1 MKKIAKAMSKRTPQP
16 HSGLE
21 LVGRP
26 ATLSAPV
33 LMSRS
38 ARGSG
43 PARMNRTANGIT
55 ICHREYFADI
65 VGPAS
70 ASFAASSYPV
80 NPGVGTLFPWLSSIA
95 TQFEKY
101 RFRSLRFEYLARCAT
116 SNAGTLILAV
126 DMDAS
131 DPIPA
136 TKSQVCS
143 YRSFLDIVPWES
155 ASFNVPTAD
164 LNRICYVRGGNISGT
179 DIKLYDV
186 ANLMICTQGCATAA
200 LGEAFVEYDVELLTP
215 QASVP
220 TGGRVTGTTGTTAAM
235 PFGTVY
241 VASGV
246 LPFIVS
252 NDSTNSILTFTQA
265 WEGLLSFQLIGTVI
279 TAAALANVAT
289 YPVANINVTI
299 PFVVNAAGTNAD
311 VGWAVRAST
320 GTRLTFIATATT
332 ITLSRVW
339 GTSSGYDS
347 TAV

>member
-1 MKKIAKAMSKRTPQP
+1 MRNNRPRKALSI
-16 HSGLE
+16 
-21 LVGRP
+21 VRP
-26 ATLSAPV
+26 ARPVASTPGTASAPV
-33 LMSRS
+33 SISRS
-38 ARGSG
+38 ARGSR
-43 PARMNRTANGIT
+43 PAQMNRTAGGIT
-55 ICHREYFADI
+55 IRHREYFADI

-70 ASFAASSYPV
+70 ALFAASSYPV

-95 TQFEKY
+95 TQYEKY

-131 DPIPA
+131 DPTPA

-186 ANLMICTQGCATAA
+186 ANLMICTQGCATTA

-215 QASVP
+215 QASP
-220 TGGRVTGTTGTTAAM
+220 AAGGRFTGASTMTAAM
-235 PFGTVY
+235 PFGLAPTLG
-241 VASGV
+241 GV
-246 LPFIVS
+246 LPFVVS

-289 YPVANINVTI
+289 YPVATINTTV
-299 PFVVNAAGTNAD
+299 PFVVNAGATSAGAAWT
-311 VGWAVRAST
+311 VRALT

-332 ITLSRVW
+332 LTTVRVF
-339 GTSSGYDS
+339 GTGAGYDYI
-347 TAV
+347 AV